1 MYAYSWQGRGR
12 HQLTHGSTF
21 LRRLAGYRRAIKVL
35 SGCRVNGVIPVRWKT
50 KSVHEGDSDAVRI
63 PMEPHPKR
71 GVGAQDIMIGAL

>member
-1 MYAYSWQGRGR
+1 M
-12 HQLTHGSTF
+12 
-21 LRRLAGYRRAIKVL
+21 
-35 SGCRVNGVIPVRWKT
+35 VNGVIPVRWKT